1 MRKQILFL
9 LLFPL
14 VSWGQ
19 RAQIPA
25 EFAGNVFFVSEGTV
39 AEEDLAN
46 GNAVG
51 SLAAINAAKNK
62 DTAASTPPDA
72 PAYRGGEA
80 LAAAV
85 YEPKQAKRPEPA
97 LGNDSVLNKK
107 FIVAHAVLLGSMVYD
122 AELTHEGLAH
132 HKCVEANPYLGVH
145 PSRGKIYGQ
154 NLLAL
159 GAISGLDWVTAKLV
173 KVHYLPYVAPV
184 AESVVHLRGGS
195 QWLTECW

>member
-14 VSWGQ
+14 VSWAQ
-19 RAQIPA
+19 RIQNPP
-25 EFAGNVFFVSEGTV
+25 EFVANVFFVSEGVV
-39 AEEDLAN
+39 AEEAPA
-46 GNAVG
+46 GKNAVG
-51 SLAAINAAKNK
+51 LRAATDKEMPSSA
-62 DTAASTPPDA
+62 PPDA
-72 PAYRGGEA
+72 PGYRGGEA

-85 YEPKQAKRPEPA
+85 YEPKQVKRPEPA
-97 LGNDSVLNKK
+97 LRNDSALNKK
-107 FIVAHAVLLGSMVYD
+107 FIAVHAALLGSMVYD

-145 PSRGKIYGQ
+145 PSRGEIYGQ
-154 NLLAL
+154 NLLAF
-159 GAISGLDWVTAKLV
+159 GAIAGLDWMTAKLI

-184 AESVVHLRGGS
+184 AESLVHLRGGS